1 MHESPEWRQLSA
13 HADKVA
19 REFIAGTYRTVREFD
34 VTLARNAILDCL
46 HSSEEPD
53 FIARMAQD
61 KSPRRSD
68 AHRVFRKIA
77 PHLIELCGKVLHD

>member
-1 MHESPEWRQLSA
+1 MDLNSR
-13 HADKVA
+13 ADKVA
-19 REFIAGTYRTVREFD
+19 REFFARTNVREFD

-46 HSSEEPD
+46 HSSEEPN
-53 FIARMAQD
+53 FIAVMSENELL
-61 KSPRRSD
+61 KKD